1 MKAEVINAKAV
12 KFTDGD
18 GEKHTVLEKD
28 IEECRIERESKS
40 LKYFVGLT
48 NIPCVF
54 DVDHDTYNILFTA
67 MKESVGVNSKK
78 PKIKAQK
85 NGSKEIA
92 FKDTTG
98 FEQTVLPKNIHGLTV
113 EQYDGKLEC
122 FIKLFNE
129 GYSSEVDFKTYNI
142 LLTAL
147 KAVANAK
154 EQDNG
159 QSKK

>member
-67 MKESVGVNSKK
+67 MKESVGVNSKNQ
-78 PKIKAQK
+78 KIKAQK

-113 EQYDGKLEC
+113 KQYDGKLEC

-142 LLTAL
+142 LLAAL
-147 KAVANAK
+147 KSVANAK
-154 EQDNG
+154 EKDNG
-159 QSKK
+159 KK